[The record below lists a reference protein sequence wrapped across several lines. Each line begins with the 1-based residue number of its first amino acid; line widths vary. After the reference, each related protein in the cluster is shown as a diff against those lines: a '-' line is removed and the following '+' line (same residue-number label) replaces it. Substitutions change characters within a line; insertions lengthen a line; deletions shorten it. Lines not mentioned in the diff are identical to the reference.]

1 MFIVNKSKDMII
13 NTDHMIDVYAD
24 RNCIIVALSGLS
36 KTLRIADYKSETE
49 TGCAMSYLVSRL
61 SSDNKVIYML
71 DDDQIK
77 GILSGNNRSW
87 HHATG
92 KKPKGHGGS

>member
-49 TGCAMSYLVSRL
+49 TSCAMSYLVSRL

-92 KKPKGHGGS
+92 KKTKGHGGS

>member
-49 TGCAMSYLVSRL
+49 TSCAMSY
-61 SSDNKVIYML
+61 
-71 DDDQIK
+71 
-77 GILSGNNRSW
+77 LSGNNRSW

-92 KKPKGHGGS
+92 KKTKGHGGS